1 MRHFSKW
8 TGVVLAALL
17 WVGASAQAANEPWQG
32 NPEYPFVVAHDNVVV
47 YQDNASLKFLQFTP
61 EGVMWRIDLVTV
73 LPVTDPNS
81 IARVDRIW
89 YRKMNNEPLDRVL
102 SNSKKMPLGA
112 DSISPIPTRT
122 IYCCAKVFLP
132 AGIWCTAIR
141 IRFRAPCW
149 TINKGERIT
158 KSE

>member
-89 YRKMNNEPLDRVL
+89 YRKMNNEQLDRVYVKL
-102 SNSKKMPLGA
+102 KEDAPWGRLDLANTDAYNLLLREGFLASWDLVYGYPY
-112 DSISPIPTRT
+112 PIP
-122 IYCCAKVFLP
+122 
-132 AGIWCTAIR
+132 
-141 IRFRAPCW
+141 RAVLD
-149 TINKGERIT
+149 NK
-158 KSE
+158 

>member
-1 MRHFSKW
+1 MCHFSKW

-89 YRKMNNEPLDRVL
+89 YRKMNNEPLDRVYVKL
-102 SNSKKMPLGA
+102 KEDAPWGRLDLANTDAYNLLLREG
-112 DSISPIPTRT
+112 
-122 IYCCAKVFLP
+122 FLASWDLVYGYPYDP
-132 AGIWCTAIR
+132 ARRVGQ
-141 IRFRAPCW
+141 
-149 TINKGERIT
+149 
-158 KSE
+158 